1 MTKENFIE
9 FLKANKLINITR
21 NVRIFMSLSKN
32 AEYP

>member
-21 NVRIFMSLSKN
+21 NVWIFTSFSKN
-32 AEYP
+32 AKYP